1 LIIANECGGYSIV
14 RVCWRPY
21 NDRIGGK
28 IAVRIDFKEDMD
40 MKLYKV
46 VPFMLALVL
55 LTSLGG
61 GALADSE
68 GNISCFP
75 ASEVVIDGSL
85 SEWNLS
91 SPAAMNTAGQVVR
104 DLGQW
109 TGPEDMSVE
118 AYLMW
123 DAENLYL
130 AAKILDDTPFM
141 YREGFPP
148 DMADSLVLFLS
159 TDPGADMSR
168 KAYARND
175 FRLTMVIDDYY
186 YNTGIDR
193 DMVEDNGG
201 FTSAGADGDEQ
212 VLDGYECAIEE
223 IEGGYTFEAAIP
235 WRNFANDAIAALV
248 PEAGMTLGVEFG
260 VFDLDFPCP
269 GVATARMQWHGGSV
283 DVDTDPS
290 LWGMLTFC
298 E

>member
-1 LIIANECGGYSIV
+1 MIIANESAGYSIV
-14 RVCWRPY
+14 TVCWCPY
-21 NDRIGGK
+21 NHRIGGK
-28 IAVRIDFKEDMD
+28 TAAGIDLKEDMD
-40 MKLYKV
+40 MKLYRV
-46 VPFMLALVL
+46 VPFILVLAL
-55 LTSLGG
+55 LTPLGG
-61 GALADSE
+61 GALADRG
-68 GNISCFP
+68 GNISCFR
-75 ASEVVIDGSL
+75 ASETVIDGSL

-91 SPAAMNTAGQVVR
+91 SPAAVNTAEQVVR

-123 DAENLYL
+123 DEENLYL
-130 AAKILDDTPFM
+130 SAKILDDTPFM

-159 TDPGADMSR
+159 TDPGADMNR

-223 IEGGYTFEAAIP
+223 IEGGYTFEAVIP

-248 PEAGMTLGVEFG
+248 PEAGMVLGVEFG

-269 GVATARMQWHGGSV
+269 GVATVRMQWHGGSM